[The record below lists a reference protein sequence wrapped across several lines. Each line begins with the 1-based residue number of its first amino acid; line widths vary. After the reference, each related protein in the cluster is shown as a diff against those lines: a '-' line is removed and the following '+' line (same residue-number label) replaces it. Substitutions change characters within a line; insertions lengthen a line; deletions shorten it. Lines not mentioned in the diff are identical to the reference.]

1 MCVVKVFGG
10 GSAWWGMVNVYG
22 SEVCDGGC
30 VCSRDACGGAMCGGT
45 VVCGGAVV
53 CGTGVPL

>member
-1 MCVVKVFGG
+1 MV
-10 GSAWWGMVNVYG
+10 GMVNVYG